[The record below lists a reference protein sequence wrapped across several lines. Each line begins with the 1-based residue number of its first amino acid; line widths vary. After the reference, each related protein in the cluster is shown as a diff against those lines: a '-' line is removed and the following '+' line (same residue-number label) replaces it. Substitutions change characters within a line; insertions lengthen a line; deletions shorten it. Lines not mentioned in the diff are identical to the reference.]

1 MNVVQ
6 PILLTP
12 YSLPRI
18 TKRVEVKVVPIEYD
32 LEQVVQ
38 CGDADVAAH
47 VQTPPDWRVDLE
59 EQDVELV
66 TFGGSVWLDHNRPQ
80 SRVAAFSAP
89 GFSRSRW

>member
-1 MNVVQ
+1 
-6 PILLTP
+6 
-12 YSLPRI
+12 
-18 TKRVEVKVVPIEYD
+18 
-32 LEQVVQ
+32 
-38 CGDADVAAH
+38 

-89 GFSRSRW
+89 GFSRSRFQLA